1 MPKKTVKA
9 SQSALRAAIYA
20 RQSKELSEGI
30 ERQVN
35 LCKKLCRSKGWE
47 IVKVYEDND
56 VSAYKNRGHG
66 TAWAEMLDEIEE
78 LEIDVVIA
86 TNMDRLLR
94 RVPDLA
100 PLVATG
106 VSVLTVDREL
116 DLDSAEGEFMATM
129 GAGLAQ
135 FETKR
140 KAERQIRAND
150 AKSAKGLPVPSRRR
164 YGYET
169 DGCTPIEEEAKE
181 VRRLFKDFA
190 NGASIRSLAKD
201 MQDRN
206 VNPGGGK
213 GWPISRIRGIL
224 SSVFYGGEIIHRG
237 VVSDSEYVVPIVSKE
252 LARDVRAILSDP
264 ARRTSPGGLT
274 RHSLTGLALC
284 GVCGE
289 TLHHMTD
296 YKCRKALNHVQIR
309 TKKLEELAMWEVHKW
324 ASENEKTAVED
335 ADSLQVRK
343 LLLQS
348 KEIHDRIILSQDMA
362 TWPGADIP
370 SLKAKIAKDGKERE
384 ALEVKIE
391 KLRSKNASHSILKK
405 IHQAWNAPIDAK
417 SFAKWQQAMRDSA
430 KALGWALDENDLT
443 PERFEKKLRIERQI
457 AEWPTFWNAIPLDQQ
472 REIIRSILRITVNK
486 GSNLDRVKIDRL
498 R

>member
-1 MPKKTVKA
+1 MPKKTGKPSNRPVK
-9 SQSALRAAIYA
+9 AAIYA

-30 ERQVN
+30 ERQVE
-35 LCKKLCRSKGWE
+35 LCKKLCKSKGW
-47 IVKVYEDND
+47 VVAKVYEDND

-66 TAWAEMLDEIEE
+66 TAWAEMLDEIDD

-106 VSVLTVDREL
+106 VSVLTVDGEL

-150 AKSAKGLPVPSRRR
+150 AKSSKGIPVPSRRR
-164 YGYET
+164 YGYQT

-181 VRRLFKDFA
+181 VQRIFKEFA
-190 NGASIRSLAKD
+190 EGASIRSLAKD

-206 VNPGGGK
+206 VDPGGGK
-213 GWPISRIRGIL
+213 GWPVNRIRGL
-224 SSVFYGGEIIHRG
+224 LANVFYGGEIIHRG

-264 ARRTSPGGLT
+264 ARRTSPGAAIS
-274 RHSLTGLALC
+274 HVLTGLANC

-289 TLHHMTD
+289 TMHHMTD
-296 YKCRKALNHVQIR
+296 YKCRKALNHVQIKA
-309 TKKLEELAMWEVHKW
+309 KKLEELVMWEVHKW
-324 ASENEKTAVED
+324 ASENTKLETQGS
-335 ADSLQVRK
+335 DSDEIRK
-343 LLLQS
+343 LLIES
-348 KEIHDRIILSQDMA
+348 KAILDRIVLSQDMA
-362 TWPGADIP
+362 SWPGADIP

-384 ALEVKIE
+384 AIEQKIE
-391 KLRSKNASHSILKK
+391 KLRSKNASHAILKK
-405 IHQAWNAPIDAK
+405 IHLAWNAPIDAK
-417 SFAKWQQAMRDSA
+417 SFANWQKAMRDSA
-430 KALGWALDENDLT
+430 DALGWSLEESDLST
-443 PERFEKKLRIERQI
+443 ERYEHKMRIERQI
-457 AEWPTFWNAIPLDQQ
+457 SEWPIFWNAVPLDQK
-472 REIIRSILRITVNK
+472 REVIRSVLVITVNK
-486 GSNLDRVKIDRL
+486 GTSLDRVVITRA
-498 R
+498 